1 IGIGEYADGRASSLQ
16 DVFALAPGVFAQS
29 RFGAEEARLSIRGS
43 GLQRTFHM
51 RGINLLQDGVPITL
65 ADGSGDFQAV
75 EPLALA
81 YTEVLRGANALEYG
95 GTTLGGS
102 INFVSPSGHDGAGLS
117 PRVEG
122 GSFGYRR
129 GLVSLGDHAGPADYF
144 ASLSA
149 YSQDGFR
156 E

>member
-1 IGIGEYADGRASSLQ
+1 M
-16 DVFALAPGVFAQS
+16 FAQP

-51 RGINLLQDGVPITL
+51 RGIYLLQDGVPITL

-81 YTEVLRGANALEYG
+81 YTEVRRGANALEYG

-102 INFVSPSGHDGAGLS
+102 INFISPSGHDGDGIV
-117 PRVEG
+117 R
-122 GSFGYRR
+122 
-129 GLVSLGDHAGPADYF
+129 
-144 ASLSA
+144 ASKAAASA
-149 YSQDGFR
+149 TAAR
-156 E
+156 W